1 MVRAGRL
8 LQVKETAMSAGK
20 WMIRTAFSFALG
32 ILSVEANAQSSVQ
45 LYGSIDE
52 GVTYVT
58 NEGGGHNVVVGP
70 VAVPDY
76 WGLRGAEDLGGGYQ
90 AFFKLQSG
98 FTSNNGANLIST
110 DMFSW
115 LSFVGLTTPYGSVS
129 LGRQFDLTNDALTPS
144 SNGVLQYSYFLFH
157 PGNVDDAALTSV
169 DNSIKYTTPSIG
181 GLALSAMYAMAD
193 STTQPGRV
201 LAFDAIYDQGPLRVG
216 AVYSS
221 WHDKEIN
228 LEAKLGYTSFLGES
242 LRGGASFIAR
252 SADIAGVSARYQGAG
267 VVGLHGMFTHVAI
280 DATTGESG
288 SMNTVEAGVDF
299 RTTPF
304 NTITLGGFYSSLTGT
319 RYQEAAIGDLYALS
333 KSTIVYAQ
341 ASYQHASGAGN
352 AGMALLQPSSAS
364 GQGAFR
370 VGMHH
375 FF

>member
-1 MVRAGRL
+1 
-8 LQVKETAMSAGK
+8 MSAGK
-20 WMIRTAFSFALG
+20 WMTHTAFAFALG
-32 ILSVEANAQSSVQ
+32 MLNVKANAQSSVE

-58 NEGGGHNVVVGP
+58 NEGGGHNFVVGP

-76 WGLRGAEDLGGGYQ
+76 WGLRGTEDLGGGYK

-110 DMFSW
+110 EMFSW
-115 LSFVGLTTPYGSVS
+115 LSYVGLTTPYGSVS

-144 SNGVLQYSYFLFH
+144 SNGVLQFSYFLFH

-181 GLALSAMYAMAD
+181 GLTLSSMYAMAD

-201 LAFDAIYDQGPLRVG
+201 LAFDAIYDQGPLRLG

-280 DATTGESG
+280 DAATGESG

-299 RTTPF
+299 HTTPF

-370 VGMHH
+370 VGLHH